1 MLAEAARLHR
11 AQDAGIDQHEVQQAL
26 AKQNAAIVDT
36 GAPFPE
42 LEAPHLVLASPAGI
56 AASTSGAMHL
66 HAKAHAAFTSR
77 GHLSFSSAKRW
88 LASAA
93 EGIRAFTQRHGIR
106 FIAAEGPIDLEA
118 HADELVLLAHKDVRI
133 RSIDGELHI
142 SARKKVVIVGG
153 GSYTEWS
160 AQGDRAWHRRYL
172 AGTCGAAC
180 AGGAD
185 AEAPRAPD
193 LFACAMATVARPG
206 RGLSGVALKA
216 KRRARAVIISPPFL
230 PERAAGQSESAWLD
244 VAMAPPASRLPGTQA
259 PEGSFP
265 LSLQLAWHNGL
276 HIQAPQ
282 SAGAYLPVRAV
293 ADGRVVFV
301 HAPTTPNSDLHHPL
315 NYNPFGASPPTAAWT
330 SDGFMAIEHR
340 TEIGAAQA
348 TATEVVYYSV
358 YMHLESLS
366 RSRRTN
372 APWAPGDA
380 IYRKEVIGMPGQ
392 IYGHAG
398 QLHFEICCDETNLR
412 HLTGRAPRWAD
423 PDIAFV
429 PATDGRTDSVFGNA
443 YIYLPAGTP
452 TSTHRPSMHVRSALP
467 AGGGASAAT
476 DHFPPDTLRVPL
488 WLRIAHEEGNA
499 MLATFDRHG
508 QPIGAPRLDSR
519 HDYIRH
525 TASPTPRGRFE
536 YDLCAAAKDRHDALP
551 SADQARSSASGWY
564 ELLRFGRNLGSDP
577 LPADAVHWRK
587 IVTSEGELW
596 VDLNAAGTLKFS
608 DADFPTIAGWNFF
621 DDDGTPSDLRCDSRN
636 LKASIRD
643 PDPSNKRRMEREE
656 LVKRLGETQVRARL
670 RRAICRF
677 PTEWDQTEIEAS
689 YGWLET
695 ADLKPADDDATGARK
710 SGPIRETR
718 QGRELPRL
726 ASGTQTCRLALSSQR
741 VHRAH
746 ARLRVAQRYGV
757 RAVLSPDA
765 AASPRNHFQAS
776 NHTLADGDRAREQL
790 DPAVQQGGEKVW
802 NQRGQAEASSLLLPR
817 HSRNRKSRPRERN
830 RR

>member
-1 MLAEAARLHR
+1 
-11 AQDAGIDQHEVQQAL
+11 
-26 AKQNAAIVDT
+26 
-36 GAPFPE
+36 
-42 LEAPHLVLASPAGI
+42 
-56 AASTSGAMHL
+56 
-66 HAKAHAAFTSR
+66 
-77 GHLSFSSAKRW
+77 
-88 LASAA
+88 
-93 EGIRAFTQRHGIR
+93 
-106 FIAAEGPIDLEA
+106 
-118 HADELVLLAHKDVRI
+118 
-133 RSIDGELHI
+133 
-142 SARKKVVIVGG
+142 
-153 GSYTEWS
+153 
-160 AQGDRAWHRRYL
+160 
-172 AGTCGAAC
+172 
-180 AGGAD
+180 
-185 AEAPRAPD
+185 
-193 LFACAMATVARPG
+193 
-206 RGLSGVALKA
+206 
-216 KRRARAVIISPPFL
+216 VIISPPFL

-244 VAMAPPASRLPGTQA
+244 VAMAPPASRLPGTPA

-366 RSRRTN
+366 RSPRTN

-499 MLATFDRHG
+499 MLATFDQHG

-677 PTEWDQTEIEAS
+677 PTEGDQTEIEAS

-710 SGPIRETR
+710 WDRFVKHAKAVSFLGLPQELKRADWRFHPREFIAHMRACGWLSATEFAQCFPRTLLHLHGTTFRPATTPWQAAIARANNWILPFNKAARKYGISAARQRLLHFFSHVIPETGNLALVKEIAGERANYAPYFGRGLIQLTHLSNYKSYGDFRGFPRTSPSTAFPALGWNPDALIAADNRGTHHADNCVDSACFYVVRRENMLSHLDAGTSQADVIRVSNDVNGYVAIQNLNGLEARLQSAVHLKYFFLEDVSSAGSESIGFAWRRNSQKEAVLDAQGRPVLSGNPPRPRTQYVLAHHTINVSLTR
-718 QGRELPRL
+718 QVP
-726 ASGTQTCRLALSSQR
+726 
-741 VHRAH
+741 
-746 ARLRVAQRYGV
+746 
-757 RAVLSPDA
+757 
-765 AASPRNHFQAS
+765 
-776 NHTLADGDRAREQL
+776 
-790 DPAVQQGGEKVW
+790 
-802 NQRGQAEASSLLLPR
+802 
-817 HSRNRKSRPRERN
+817 
-830 RR
+830 